1 MAKANSGFDIPRL
14 EKIWLWIGGAGI
26 VVFLVIIGYMGIAMN
41 INPPGHMGTIAPEAV
56 STTAPFNNPGI
67 VKTGSNTYDANVVAR
82 IFIFQ
87 PGNMTIPVGATVHFR
102 VTSPDVVHGLF
113 IPGTNVN
120 IMAIPGHITE
130 YTYTFKKPGE
140 YLVLCHEYCGTGHQ
154 NMMGK
159 VTVQ

>member
-1 MAKANSGFDIPRL
+1 MNIDIPRL
-14 EKIWLWIGGAGI
+14 EKIWLWIGGAMI
-26 VVFLVIIGYMGIAMN
+26 VVFLAIIGFMGLSMGLH
-41 INPPGHMGTIAPEAV
+41 PPGQMRTLAPELV
-56 STTAPFNNPGI
+56 DTTAPFNTPGLVPI
-67 VKTGSNTYDANVVAR
+67 GTNEYRATVVSR
-82 IFIFQ
+82 IWTFQ
-87 PGNMTIPVGATVHFR
+87 PNNMTIPVGSTVHFE
-102 VTSPDVVHGLF
+102 VTSPDVVHGLY

-120 IMAIPGHITE
+120 IMAVPGHITE